1 MNKQII
7 WLIIGVMSLAVIGVV
22 ALQTDL
28 TLTAIRANEDAFDKN
43 VQNALSVVATRIE
56 AASRTDDLLV
66 IANGYSA
73 EYLNVEGVVG
83 ADGDNGGMSIPIGS
97 AKVSASDN
105 YNNQLLAQLLANT
118 GTGLCEECR
127 RRHKLGLGFEEG
139 EVQNIT
145 YDYQSVHNP
154 IEERIDA
161 QRLAQILAQ
170 ELENNAIKT
179 PYEFGVFSI
188 EREAFVIRD
197 GQYLSGDVTTV
208 SNQNTVFPD
217 LDATPYSV
225 TLFENKEGQFA
236 GKLKIFFPEKSSV
249 LWSTLLPSFIGTFLF
264 ATLILACF
272 GYTVWVIF
280 QQKRLS
286 EMKTDF
292 INNMTHE
299 FKTPIATISLAADSI
314 SNPKISGEISKVLRF
329 ANIIKQENK
338 RMNSQVEKVLQMAQ
352 IDRGE
357 SQLRLTDVDLHDVIS
372 RAVENIGLQV
382 EPRQGTATAVLNAE
396 NPIVDGDLTHISNVI
411 NNLLDNA
418 NKYSPEAPDIV
429 ITTTDRKDGVE
440 ISVLDHGMGMSK
452 EARKHIFDKFY
463 RVHTGDLHDVKGFGL
478 GLSYVKAIV
487 DAHKGTV
494 EVKSDLGK
502 GSEFILFFP
511 RRQGVEQTM
520 LS

>member
-56 AASRTDDLLV
+56 AASHANDVLV

-73 EYLNVEGVVG
+73 DYIKVENNVG
-83 ADGDNGGMSIPIGS
+83 AGSGNGGMSIPIGN
-97 AKVSASDN
+97 ANLSASDV
-105 YNNQLLAQLLANT
+105 YSDKLLAQLVINT
-118 GTGLCEECR
+118 GAELCEECKR
-127 RRHKLGLGFEEG
+127 KHKLGVGFEEG
-139 EVQNIT
+139 EVQNVT

-154 IEERIDA
+154 IEKRIDA
-161 QRLAQILAQ
+161 QRLAQIFEQ

-179 PYEFGVFSI
+179 PYEFGVYSAG
-188 EREAFVIRD
+188 RKTFVIRNGQDLTD
-197 GQYLSGDVTTV
+197 GTSAPVTGSTIFT
-208 SNQNTVFPD
+208 NLEQ
-217 LDATPYSV
+217 TPYSV
-225 TLFENKEGQFA
+225 TLFEDEEGIAA
-236 GKLKIFFPEKSSV
+236 GNLKIFFPEKSSV

-264 ATLILACF
+264 AALILACF

-280 QQKRLS
+280 HQKRIS

-314 SNPKISGEISKVLRF
+314 ANPKISGEISKVLRF

-357 SQLRLTDVDLHDVIS
+357 SQLRLTDVNLHDVIF

-382 EPRQGTATAVLNAE
+382 EPREGTAKAVLHAG
-396 NPIVDGDLTHISNVI
+396 NPIVDGDMTHISNVI

-418 NKYSPEAPDIV
+418 NKYSPEAPEIIV
-429 ITTTDRKDGVE
+429 TTTERKNGVE
-440 ISVLDHGMGMSK
+440 VSVLDHGMGMSK

-478 GLSYVKAIV
+478 GLSYVKAIM
-487 DAHKGTV
+487 DAHKGSV

-520 LS
+520 LN

>member
-28 TLTAIRANEDAFDKN
+28 TLTSIRANEDAFDKN

-83 ADGDNGGMSIPIGS
+83 AGENGGMSIPVGS
-97 AKVSASDN
+97 TKVSASDA
-105 YNNQLLAQLLANT
+105 YSEKLLAQLLTNT
-118 GTGLCEECR
+118 GTGLCDECR
-127 RRHKLGLGFEEG
+127 RRHKLGVGFEEG

-161 QRLAQILAQ
+161 QRLGQILEQ

-179 PYEFGVFSI
+179 PYEFGVFSV
-188 EREAFVIRD
+188 ERGTFVIRN
-197 GQYLSGDVTTV
+197 GQYLSGDLLV
-208 SNQNTVFPD
+208 STNVNTSFPS
-217 LDATPYSV
+217 LAESSYSV
-225 TLFENKEGQFA
+225 TLFENEEGDAA
-236 GKLKIFFPEKSSV
+236 GNLKIYFPEKSSV

-264 ATLILACF
+264 AALILACF

-280 QQKRLS
+280 HQKRLS

-357 SQLRLTDVDLHDVIS
+357 SQLRLTNVNLHDVIS

-382 EPRQGTATAVLNAE
+382 EPRQGTAMAVLNAE

-418 NKYSPEAPDIV
+418 NKYSPDAPDIV
-429 ITTTDRKDGVE
+429 ITTTDRQDGVE
-440 ISVLDHGMGMSK
+440 IGVLDHGMGMSK

-478 GLSYVKAIV
+478 GLSYVKAIM
-487 DAHKGTV
+487 DAHKGSV